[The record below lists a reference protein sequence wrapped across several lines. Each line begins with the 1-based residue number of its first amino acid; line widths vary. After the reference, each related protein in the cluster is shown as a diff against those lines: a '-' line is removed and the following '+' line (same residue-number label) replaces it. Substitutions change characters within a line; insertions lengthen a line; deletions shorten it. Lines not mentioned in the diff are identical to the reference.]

1 MTAHSS
7 QFTITRK
14 YCSVQSLANN
24 LTGFYVQNCQIFR
37 LLLHH
42 FDYRNSKYVA
52 HSKAIFSFIFSIIFQ
67 LYLSSC
73 NTTFLPCSCFLACSL
88 FVHLYSCLL
97 LVCIGNTKFST
108 LIRKGLMDYS
118 SPVSA
123 VCLFVHMHASESS
136 SYVEVILQSSLCPL
150 DSCAVLWYLNVETIT
165 F

>member
-24 LTGFYVQNCQIFR
+24 LTGFDIQNYQILFV
-37 LLLHH
+37 LHH
-42 FDYRNSKYVA
+42 FDDTNSKYVV

-73 NTTFLPCSCFLACSL
+73 NTTFLPCSRFLACSL

-108 LIRKGLMDYS
+108 LIHKGLMHYS
-118 SPVSA
+118 SPISA
-123 VCLFVHMHASESS
+123 VCPFVHMHASESS

-150 DSCAVLWYLNVETIT
+150 DSCAVLRYLNVETIT